1 MSSVLEQ
8 IIRQTLL
15 EKSGVTILK
24 NASDKQFAKAKTSG
38 AAFAYAVKVKGISD
52 PAQIILEVANMSR
65 TSTNLEGD
73 ISSAAV
79 GMGSKY
85 ATKNYIYVMS
95 EPLPKNR
102 QLVNVWIMPYP
113 EAFNKLTGIE
123 AGGKDKG
130 VVRQTSVTVT
140 KQSPNKIGD
149 AELIPV
155 KQYNSRAIQVGIKQ
169 LQIESEADL
178 ETSKGRKLVDYPYA
192 WESGIGSVEVFTVPK
207 ELNKDQEDP
216 FVYIQ
221 NNLKKWL
228 QYPKD
233 RFERFL
239 NGEDDDPNFTRVE
252 DEAKI
257 KLLNDIK
264 NPPTPEDP
272 EMVKW
277 DKENKELQDK
287 LSKAQQKYNIKQAEL
302 IAAVENAKL
311 TGGAAELQAAEDEL
325 KKFKADSK
333 EAQNVKDA
341 EVNLKN
347 HVTNK
352 PGAEAEKKRKETE
365 EEEARKKAE
374 IDARAAAD
382 AKLKAEKEDKYTDAD
397 IIAATKSAKYSDV
410 TKWFQQLMLD
420 KINTQEKLV
429 TFLKNLSSKFR
440 TGTDITK
447 KDVYTPFIPDGK
459 WGNDSKNL
467 TKALE
472 KLQKLTID
480 GIIDIEFIK
489 NIKNLDAVQIKKEKN
504 ESRIMMKKIVA
515 EQIIDL
521 DQYSDDETVDLT
533 PKPEKEKP
541 KPEITPKPKSD
552 SKFEVGKKYKL
563 ELKSTRLYYFM
574 NNKFVESDYKWV
586 APNSSYIKYV
596 TTSKQ
601 NKNWILIEVDG
612 KKFWAPLDKISK
624 ITAVQ

>member
-1 MSSVLEQ
+1 MSIILEQ

-15 EKSGVTILK
+15 EKSIRSVLK
-24 NASDKQFAKAKTSG
+24 NASDKQFAKAKAAG
-38 AAFAYAVKVKGISD
+38 AVFAYAVKVMGTSD
-52 PAQIILEVANMSR
+52 PAQIILEVAASSL
-65 TSTNLEGD
+65 TSTNPSGD
-73 ISSAAV
+73 LTVAGV
-79 GMGSKY
+79 GIGSKY
-85 ATKNYIYVMS
+85 ATKKYIYVMS
-95 EPLPKNR
+95 QPLSKNR
-102 QLVNVWIMPYP
+102 QLVNIWIMPYP

-130 VVRQTSVTVT
+130 VVRQTGVAVT

-155 KQYNSRAIQVGIKQ
+155 KQYNSRAIQTGVKQ
-169 LQIESEADL
+169 LQIESESDL

-257 KLLNDIK
+257 KLLNDLK

-272 EMVKW
+272 EVVKW

-287 LSKAQQKYNIKQAEL
+287 LSKAQQKYDDKLDELNAIKNK
-302 IAAVENAKL
+302 AAIFGTANEI
-311 TGGAAELQAAEDEL
+311 QAAEDEL
-325 KKFKADSK
+325 KKFKADPK
-333 EAQNVKDA
+333 PLQDIEDA
-341 EVNLKN
+341 KTNLAN
-347 HVTNK
+347 HQANK
-352 PGAEAEKKRKETE
+352 PGAAAELAKKEAEKIELEKQ
-365 EEEARKKAE
+365 KAIE
-374 IDARAAAD
+374 KQAELDRTT
-382 AKLKAEKEDKYTDAD
+382 KAEKEDKYTDAE

-420 KINTQEKLV
+420 KINTQPDLV
-429 TFLKNLSSKFR
+429 TYLK
-440 TGTDITK
+440 K
-447 KDVYTPFIPDGK
+447 KNVYTSFTADGK
-459 WGNDSKNL
+459 WGTSSINL
-467 TKALE
+467 TKV
-472 KLQKLTID
+472 LQKALTMDKTGKID
-480 GIIDIEFIK
+480 FKLIE
-489 NIKNLDAVQIKKEKN
+489 QIKKLEQWKKEQN
-504 ESRIMMKKIVA
+504 ESKISLKTSLN
-515 EQIIDL
+515 EQGTFDF
-521 DQYSDDETVDLT
+521 DDEEETVDLT

-601 NKNWILIEVDG
+601 NKNWILVEVDG
-612 KKFWAPLDKISK
+612 KKFWVPMDKISK
-624 ITAVQ
+624 ITAVH